1 MTIGVLLSLAASGLA
16 VGFLAGLVGV
26 GGGVLIVPLLYFF
39 YGHPAW
45 AGVGLP
51 AELHA
56 VVSHATSLFVIVPTA
71 VLGAWT
77 YHRAELVAWR
87 AALPIAATSV
97 VAAFVASQVT
107 ASIPGPALKLGFG
120 LLLAVSGARLLRPGR
135 ARPANESGETH
146 LAIAALGGVVVGALS
161 ALLGVGGGI
170 VAIPIL
176 VYLVGLPL
184 EKVAAT
190 SMGIIVLTALAGV
203 VGYAFGDAPAG
214 VMPAGS
220 VGYIHVLAGLPIVV
234 GALFAVRLGARVN
247 QSLDTR
253 RLRLLFGLVFM
264 ALGVRLVVG
273 NIGALPG
280 VG

>member
-1 MTIGVLLSLAASGLA
+1 MTVWVLLSLTASGLA

-39 YGHPAW
+39 YGHAAW
-45 AGVGLP
+45 SGVTLP

-56 VVSHATSLFVIVPTA
+56 VVSHATSLLVIVPTSI
-71 VLGAWT
+71 LGAWT

-87 AALPIAATSV
+87 AALPIAV
-97 VAAFVASQVT
+97 PGVAAALLASQAT
-107 ASIPGPALKLGFG
+107 ASIPAPALKLAFG
-120 LLLAVSGARLLRPGR
+120 VLLAVSGARLLRTGR
-135 ARPANESGETH
+135 LPEPNESGETH
-146 LAIAALGGVVVGALS
+146 LAVAALGGVAVGALS

-203 VGYAFGDAPAG
+203 AGYAIGDPPP
-214 VMPAGS
+214 VMPPGS
-220 VGYIHVLAGLPIVV
+220 VGYVHVVAALPIVV
-234 GALFAVRLGARVN
+234 GALVAVRLGARVN
-247 QSLDTR
+247 QSLDTT
-253 RLRLLFGLVFM
+253 RLRMLFGLVFM
-264 ALGVRLVVG
+264 ALGLRLVIG
-273 NIGALPG
+273 NLAALPG
-280 VG
+280 IG

>member
-1 MTIGVLLSLAASGLA
+1 MTVWVLLSLAASGLA

-39 YGHPAW
+39 YGHPGW
-45 AGVGLP
+45 GGVLLP

-87 AALPIAATSV
+87 AALPIAVTSV
-97 VAAFVASQVT
+97 AAALVASQAT
-107 ASIPGPALKLGFG
+107 ASIPAPALKLAFG
-120 LLLAVSGARLLRPGR
+120 VLLVVSGARLLRTGR
-135 ARPANESGETH
+135 LPEPNETGETH
-146 LAIAALGGVVVGALS
+146 LAVAALGGVAVGALS

-203 VGYAFGDAPAG
+203 VGYAVGDPV

-220 VGYIHVLAGLPIVV
+220 VGYIHVLAALPIMA
-234 GALFAVRLGARVN
+234 GALMAVRLGARVN
-247 QSLDTR
+247 QSLDTK
-253 RLRLLFGLVFM
+253 RLRILFGLVFM
-264 ALGVRLVVG
+264 LLGLRLAVG
-273 NIGALPG
+273 NIGVLPG